1 MWNIDS
7 ESNEHL
13 QLVKN
18 INNMNLPHQIRNNA
32 WSKITELNLPLT
44 NSRPSMRDEIR
55 ELSEINQSSDV
66 GTRKWKRFGYKCK
79 FWQGQ

>member
-66 GTRKWKRFGYKCK
+66 RY
-79 FWQGQ
+79 